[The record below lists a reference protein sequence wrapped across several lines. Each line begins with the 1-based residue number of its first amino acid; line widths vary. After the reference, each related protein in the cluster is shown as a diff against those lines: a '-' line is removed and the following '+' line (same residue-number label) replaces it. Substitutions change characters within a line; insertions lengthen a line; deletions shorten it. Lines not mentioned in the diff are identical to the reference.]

1 MSKTKIYPVRYYAIG
16 HSYLKHGPFEGWQTS
31 GFWGM
36 AASEPDKDY
45 FHQVQHH
52 LQAQLACSVQAIAE
66 NYATYERLCTQDA
79 TVEKYVNS
87 SEYAQMRQQL
97 IDFRPNLI
105 SVYIGGGNTIA
116 NDPVSLTQ
124 FYEVLYDLINTY
136 KPAEAV
142 VICPYSNRVSTVCI
156 DVARKYGF
164 IPVDLRFI
172 HDKGKTAENPYYA
185 LAQYPDYD
193 EAAKAGAIEFR
204 THPGDFGHETIARHI
219 AEAALPQLMEN
230 ISPVEV
236 CLPLQLTIDA
246 PQVISGSEECVQ
258 LQVSPQPIDADT
270 GVIWSVDD
278 PHLAQIDR
286 NGMLTAINNGT
297 VTVTAKSAVD
307 PGVSTSVQIR
317 ITGQTPWCTLRY
329 LPGTEE
335 PVSRIPEDAA
345 YLKGTY
351 SLEAAGAAYLP
362 MRTGYQFI
370 GWSDETAPGVIVQE
384 LQMDRDRTVCAN
396 WRLAECWDF
405 DTMYDSAG
413 VRMGGFNVRYEKGIV
428 RASSAPG
435 TGVAVYHESL
445 RLPARDYRSFCVR
458 IRIDTEQP
466 EEGVLL
472 KVLTT
477 EEELSCLVHMPSQTM
492 EDHMLDISKLQGII
506 TGFRIEPQMPECC
519 IHVDR
524 VAFEK

>member
-36 AASEPDKDY
+36 AASEPNKDY
-45 FHQVQHH
+45 FHRVQHYLH
-52 LQAQLACSVQAIAE
+52 EQLPCSVEAIAE

-79 TVEKYVNS
+79 TVEKYINS

-97 IDFRPNLI
+97 MDFRPNLI

-142 VICPYSNRVSTVCI
+142 VICPYSNRVSAVCI
-156 DVARKYGF
+156 DVASKYGF

-204 THPGDFGHETIARHI
+204 THPGDHGHDTIARHI
-219 AEAALPQLMEN
+219 AQAAVPALTQNIIPTEVRLPRK
-230 ISPVEV
+230 
-236 CLPLQLTIDA
+236 LTVSA
-246 PQVISGSEECVQ
+246 PRELSGSVQ
-258 LQVSPQPIDADT
+258 LQVSAEPVDAAAD
-270 GVIWSVDD
+270 VLWSVDD
-278 PHLAQIDR
+278 TAFAQIDR
-286 NGMLTAINNGT
+286 NGVLTAVNNGT
-297 VTVTAKSAVD
+297 VTVTAESAVCPD
-307 PGVSTSVQIR
+307 VSASVQVR
-317 ITGQTPWCTLRY
+317 ITGQTPWYTLRY

-335 PVSRIPEDAA
+335 PVSRIPEAVA

-351 SLEAAGAAYLP
+351 SLKAAGAAYLP
-362 MRTGYQFI
+362 MRKGYQFI
-370 GWSDETAPGVIVQE
+370 GWSDETDPGTMVEQV
-384 LQMDRDRTVCAN
+384 QMDRDRTVCAN
-396 WRLAECWDF
+396 WRLAECWEF

-413 VRMGGFNVRYEKGIV
+413 VRMGGFNVRYENSV
-428 RASSAPG
+428 ARASSAPG

-445 RLPARDYRSFCVR
+445 CLPARDYSSFCVR
-458 IRIDTEQP
+458 MRIDTEQP
-466 EEGVLL
+466 EKGVLL
-472 KVLTT
+472 KVITT
-477 EEELSCLVHMPSQTM
+477 EAEHSCLVHMPSQTM
-492 EDHMLDISKLQGII
+492 EDRMLDISKLQGII
-506 TGFRIEPQMPECC
+506 TGFRIEPQMTDCC
-519 IHVDR
+519 IYIDR
-524 VAFEK
+524 IAFQE

>member
-1 MSKTKIYPVRYYAIG
+1 MSKTKVYPVRYYAIG
-16 HSYLKHGPFEGWQTS
+16 HSYLKHGPFEGWQTK
-31 GFWGM
+31 GYWGM
-36 AASEPDKDY
+36 AASQPEADY
-45 FHQVQHH
+45 FHRVQQH
-52 LQAQLACSVQAIAE
+52 LQQSLPCSIQAIAE
-66 NYATYERLCTQDA
+66 NYATYERLCTVDA
-79 TVEKYVNS
+79 TRETYENS
-87 SEYAQMRQQL
+87 PEYAQMRQQL
-97 IDFRPNLI
+97 LTFRPNLI
-105 SVYIGGGNTIA
+105 TVYVGGGNTIA
-116 NDPVSLTQ
+116 KDTESLTL
-124 FYEVLYDLINTY
+124 FFDVLYEMIAQN
-136 KPAEAV
+136 KPEDAV
-142 VICPYSNRVSTVCI
+142 VVCPCSNSRALMCK
-156 DVARKYGF
+156 DVAKKYGF
-164 IPVDLRFI
+164 LTVDLCFM
-172 HDKGKTAENPYYA
+172 HEKGKSAENPYYA
-185 LAQYPDYD
+185 IAQYPDYD

-219 AEAALPQLMEN
+219 AETALPQLTEN
-230 ISPVEV
+230 ISPIEV
-236 CLPLQLTIDA
+236 CLPLQLTVDA
-246 PQVISGSEECVQ
+246 PQVISGGEECVQ
-258 LQVSPQPIDADT
+258 LQVSAQPSEADT

-278 PHLAQIDR
+278 PHLAQINR

-317 ITGQTPWCTLRY
+317 ITGQTPWYTLRY

-351 SLEAAGAAYLP
+351 SLKAAGAAYLP

-413 VRMGGFNVRYEKGIV
+413 VRMGGFNVRYENGIV

-435 TGVAVYHESL
+435 TGVAVYHERL
-445 RLPARDYRSFCVR
+445 RLPARDYSSFCVR
-458 IRIDTEQP
+458 MRIDTEQP
-466 EEGVLL
+466 EKGVLL
-472 KVLTT
+472 KVITT
-477 EEELSCLVHMPSQTM
+477 EAEHSCLVHMPSQTM

-506 TGFRIEPQMPECC
+506 TGFRIEPQMTDCC
-519 IHVDR
+519 IYVDR
-524 VAFEK
+524 IAFEK